1 MTVPLATTF
10 GSQILHT
17 GPAVFG
23 LLATSLGFGVAFGV
37 GLVSVI
43 QRRVD
48 HDTVFGSAV
57 LGGGASL
64 LFAASMAH
72 VALVMLGISVLG
84 LCAGAVYVTGFT
96 ILGESTSDDVRGRI
110 FGVFYT
116 LVRLCLLLAFTLA
129 PFLSGLLGGLSSHL
143 TRNVHGKVIHH
154 EIGTAAFHIAL
165 PGTRLTLL
173 LGGAIILAAGLT
185 ARRDL
190 RKAAS

>member
-1 MTVPLATTF
+1 
-10 GSQILHT
+10 
-17 GPAVFG
+17 

-37 GLVSVI
+37 AAVSFL
-43 QRRVD
+43 QRKIG
-48 HDTVFGSAV
+48 HDTVFGTAV
-57 LGGGASL
+57 LGGGVSL

-72 VALVMLGISVLG
+72 VWLVVMGIAALGM
-84 LCAGAVYVTGFT
+84 CAGAVYVTGFT

-129 PFLSGLLGGLSSHL
+129 PFLSGLLGGLSDHL
-143 TRNVHGKVIHH
+143 TRTAHGKVIHH
-154 EIGTAAFHIAL
+154 EIGTSALHIAL

-173 LGGAIILAAGLT
+173 LGGAIILVAGLS

-190 RKAAS
+190 RKAAT